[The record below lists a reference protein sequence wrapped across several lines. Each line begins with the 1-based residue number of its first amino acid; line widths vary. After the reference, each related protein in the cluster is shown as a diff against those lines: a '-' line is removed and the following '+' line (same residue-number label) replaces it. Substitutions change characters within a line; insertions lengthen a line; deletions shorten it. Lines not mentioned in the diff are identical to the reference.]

1 MERKEVFKRKE
12 VFICRKQ
19 KEVQMLRGFMAALE
33 IIKRESAK
41 WDGKVLNK
49 RYTDAMTAA
58 VTDVATYK
66 CCGVQRQSVEVR
78 FETTYYNERTGRIE
92 IVWNDRLAGVVSNT
106 AVYVS
111 YYVSYNEMTVCTE
124 YGNTYNESGRLN
136 YQKLCNALDAQKER
150 VKNNLAEYEKAINMA
165 DEVIQRYERINAI
178 LKDAF
183 ADVPQCL
190 WGTCSVKASIY

>member
-1 MERKEVFKRKE
+1 MERKE

-58 VTDVATYK
+58 VADMATYK
-66 CCGVQRQSVEVR
+66 YCGVQRQSVEVR
-78 FETTYYNERTGRIE
+78 FETTYYGERTGRIE
-92 IVWNDRLAGVVSNT
+92 LVWHDRLAGVIVNM
-106 AVYVS
+106 AV
-111 YYVSYNEMTVCTE
+111 YVSYNEMTVCTE
-124 YGNTYNESGRLN
+124 YGNTYNENGRLN
-136 YQKLCNALDAQKER
+136 YKKLCNALDAQKER

-178 LKDAF
+178 LKDAL
-183 ADVPQCL
+183 ADVPKCL
-190 WGTCSVKASIY
+190 WGTYSVEASIY